1 MILQRK
7 KIEVI
12 PPINRTNNA
21 MWKKVNGCY
30 VIFLRERKRETKP
43 SRIKLATNV
52 NVFRRL
58 FNSS

>member
-1 MILQRK
+1 M
-7 KIEVI
+7 
-12 PPINRTNNA
+12 PPINRTINA
-21 MWKKVNGCY
+21 IWKKVNGCY